1 MNALAEKLDF
11 REMTTLFPG
20 YEPEPPPPSGELLFL
35 GKPLS
40 EVAPGVFVAG
50 VPDYEVPSHV
60 LCKLVP
66 GEIAGTW
73 KLEPC
78 HNPGWVRM
86 HGDIGARLGL
96 IGLSETTMR
105 RLIAQ
110 GYVEHMR
117 TAPGVIHIN
126 LESLTEHLKRTRN
139 DCAKD
144 ESFWTRERRKRWRE
158 FCDTTSNLEA
168 LD

>member
-1 MNALAEKLDF
+1 MNAATALKTQPLPTE
-11 REMTTLFPG
+11 LFP
-20 YEPEPPPPSGELLFL
+20 EFDFQEQPPSGELLFL

-66 GEIAGTW
+66 GDIAGTW
-73 KLEPC
+73 KLEPVF
-78 HNPGWVRM
+78 NPGWVRM
-86 HGDIGARLGL
+86 HADIGARLGL
-96 IGLSETTMR
+96 VGLSETTIR

-110 GYVEHMR
+110 GYIEHMR
-117 TAPGVIHIN
+117 AAPGVILIN

-144 ESFWTRERRKRWRE
+144 ASYWTRERRQRWRE